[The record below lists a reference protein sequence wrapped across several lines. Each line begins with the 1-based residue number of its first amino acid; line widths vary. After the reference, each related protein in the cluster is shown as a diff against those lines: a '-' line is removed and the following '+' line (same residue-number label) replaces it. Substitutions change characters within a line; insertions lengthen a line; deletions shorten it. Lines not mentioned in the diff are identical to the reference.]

1 MPAAAFPAAAG
12 VWWTSDE
19 VPITEVQR
27 AAEELEQLG
36 YGSLWF
42 GEAMG
47 KEALTQAGA
56 LLAATRNLRVGT
68 GIANIHARDAI
79 AAESGSRT
87 LSALHPGRFL
97 LGLGVSHAPLVQHR
111 SGNYRKP
118 LATMREYLS
127 RMDQVPETV
136 EPGAARPPRLL
147 AALGPKMLELSR
159 DSADGAHTYLVTPE
173 HTARAREVLGP
184 DKLLVVEQGVVL
196 TTDEQ
201 TALHRAHTH
210 LDMYTGL
217 PNYRNNWLRLGFHE
231 DDLVRGGSE
240 RLARALVAWGK
251 PEDIAAR
258 VREQLDAGADHVVVQ
273 ALGDERSTDPL
284 PALRELAPAL
294 TSGR

>member
-136 EPGAARPPRLL
+136 EPRAASPPRLL
-147 AALGPKMLELSR
+147 AALGPMMLELSR
-159 DSADGAHTYLVTPE
+159 DSADGTHTYLVPPQ

-184 DKLLVVEQGVVL
+184 DKLLVGEQRVAL
-196 TTDEQ
+196 TTAEE
-201 TALHRAHTH
+201 TAWHRAHTH

-217 PNYRNNWLRLGFHE
+217 PYYRNTWLRLGLHA
-231 DDLVRGGSE
+231 DALVRGGSE
-240 RLARALVAWGK
+240 
-251 PEDIAAR
+251 
-258 VREQLDAGADHVVVQ
+258 
-273 ALGDERSTDPL
+273 
-284 PALRELAPAL
+284 
-294 TSGR
+294 